1 MKIEK
6 GSSVRLNSKG
16 GDGGGG
22 GGGGSSSSGGV
33 RGWQRR
39 KRRWWDKEKEKVE
52 VEKGW
57 REEVGIY
64 EASGPSAPLCDSPR
78 WRQRRTV
85 PVKTTPAIIE
95 EALKPKPREYLLIIP
110 SYRSFTDSSVLAKVN
125 N

>member
-6 GSSVRLNSKG
+6 GSSVRLNGKG
-16 GDGGGG
+16 GDGGGSGGGGG
-22 GGGGSSSSGGV
+22 GGGGSSSGLA
-33 RGWQRR
+33 
-39 KRRWWDKEKEKVE
+39 
-52 VEKGW
+52 
-57 REEVGIY
+57 VGIY

-95 EALKPKPREYLLIIP
+95 EALKPKPRKYLLIIIP
-110 SYRSFTDSSVLAKVN
+110 SYHSFMDSSVLVKVN